1 MHIHSDGPP
10 RGSPPNRY
18 SRCRW
23 LHWPVHRRS
32 SNRPPPMPGSVVRVV
47 DVYPYRESAVNPEF
61 LLLRRAP
68 GTEYAGQWR
77 MVGGKIESGEAA
89 WETAHREVTEETG
102 HAPDRL
108 WTLPSVNAFYEWQDD
123 RINLIPAFA
132 AALPGRGG
140 RRPTGVARA
149 AAPPSPGRPDAPRRH
164 PAATGRTDAPRMIG
178 PPPRRPS
185 PRCVMRPLP
194 DHGPRMPRERVGQP
208 PFGIG
213 K

>member
-1 MHIHSDGPP
+1 MHIHSDDPP
-10 RGSPPNRY
+10 RGGPRIDTLGADGYIACAPSVAQPP
-18 SRCRW
+18 SA
-23 LHWPVHRRS
+23 
-32 SNRPPPMPGSVVRVV
+32 MPGSVVRVV

-77 MVGGKIESGEAA
+77 MVGGKIESGETA

-132 AALPGRGG
+132 AALPGDPVLDDEHDAFAWLPAEEAAG
-140 RRPTGVARA
+140 RLAWPEQQRLLRLADQTLRA
-149 AAPPSPGRPDAPRRH
+149 GIPPQLVVRTPPG
-164 PAATGRTDAPRMIG
+164 
-178 PPPRRPS
+178 
-185 PRCVMRPLP
+185 
-194 DHGPRMPRERVGQP
+194 
-208 PFGIG
+208 
-213 K
+213 

>member
-1 MHIHSDGPP
+1 MPHLPP
-10 RGSPPNRY
+10 GSSLENDHTCTSIQTTRPAAAPESILSVPMATLACAPSVVQPP
-18 SRCRW
+18 SA
-23 LHWPVHRRS
+23 
-32 SNRPPPMPGSVVRVV
+32 MPGSVVRVV

-123 RINLIPAFA
+123 RVNLIPAFA
-132 AALPGRGG
+132 AALPGDPVLDDEHDAFAWLPAEEAAG
-140 RRPTGVARA
+140 RLAWPEQQRLLRLADQTLRA
-149 AAPPSPGRPDAPRRH
+149 GIPPQLVV
-164 PAATGRTDAPRMIG
+164 RT
-178 PPPRRPS
+178 PP
-185 PRCVMRPLP
+185 
-194 DHGPRMPRERVGQP
+194 E
-208 PFGIG
+208 
-213 K
+213 